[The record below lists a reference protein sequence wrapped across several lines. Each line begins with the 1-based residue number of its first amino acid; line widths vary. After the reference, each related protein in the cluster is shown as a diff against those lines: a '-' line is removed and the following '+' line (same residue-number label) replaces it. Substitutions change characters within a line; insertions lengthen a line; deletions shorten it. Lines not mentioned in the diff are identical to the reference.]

1 MACND
6 TLYREAR
13 FGPEEIGM
21 QDGEHPAVQRTPCE
35 MRGKRVVLKD
45 GIFDT
50 FGAGVV
56 LRAGGASGYAAIT
69 PSNRFDMTRPP

>member
-1 MACND
+1 
-6 TLYREAR
+6 
-13 FGPEEIGM
+13 
-21 QDGEHPAVQRTPCE
+21 